1 MLASGSNDCTLKLW
15 DVRERKYS
23 ASFKVGYQITSVAF
37 NHGNSIIYF
46 GGIDNTIRGINLRK
60 HQIEYHLIGHSD
72 TVTSISLSP
81 SGNFLLSNGMDNT
94 VRIWDVKPFTTNET
108 REEKVFLGATHNFEK
123 NLLKCCWSGDEKL
136 ISAGSADRTVN
147 VWDVDS
153 GQLKHRL
160 GGHNGSVNET
170 SLHPESQIIASA
182 SSDKTVWLG
191 ELGAE
196 SV

>member
-1 MLASGSNDCTLKLW
+1 MMALDGRFWIGGKETLVDKTGMRNFIELKFIIGSLKLKKYYIFSVKCASGSNDCTLKLW

-81 SGNFLLSNGMDNT
+81 SGALPGL
-94 VRIWDVKPFTTNET
+94 TTILT
-108 REEKVFLGATHNFEK
+108 KIILPKDHRDIFGEEYLY
-123 NLLKCCWSGDEKL
+123 C
-136 ISAGSADRTVN
+136 
-147 VWDVDS
+147 
-153 GQLKHRL
+153 
-160 GGHNGSVNET
+160 GGRRHKS
-170 SLHPESQIIASA
+170 
-182 SSDKTVWLG
+182 
-191 ELGAE
+191 
-196 SV
+196 